1 MYNTL
6 FEKIMEERDLSYN
19 VISIKTGISK
29 TALWNYA
36 KGTRVPDLNNAI
48 LILKGLNL
56 SINYIEFLFKPTA

>member
-6 FEKIMEERDLSYN
+6 FEKIMEERGLSYN

-29 TALWNYA
+29 AALWNYA
-36 KGTRVPDLNNAI
+36 KGTRVPDLDNAI

-56 SINYIEFLFKPTA
+56 SINYIEFLFKPAA